1 MAAMTFYDA
10 MVIVDNN
17 EKVHMTSL
25 RDNEGILEDALE
37 QIVPEQLE
45 NIRDAYRNELN
56 KAQTTEAE
64 NDAYYIFERRFRKLI
79 QENWDAIYAIVA
91 DDLK

>member
-25 RDNEGILEDALE
+25 VDNEGVLEDALE
-37 QIVPEQLE
+37 QVVPEQLQ
-45 NIRDAYRNELN
+45 NIRDIYRNELN

-64 NDAYYIFERRFRKLI
+64 DDAYYLFERKFRKLI
-79 QENWDAIYAIVA
+79 QENWDTVYTIVA
-91 DDLK
+91 DDLE

>member
-1 MAAMTFYDA
+1 MTFYDA

-17 EKVHMTSL
+17 GKVHMTSL
-25 RDNEGILEDALE
+25 VNNEGILEDALE

-45 NIRDAYRNELN
+45 NIRDTYRNELS

-64 NDAYYIFERRFRKLI
+64 DNAYYVFERKFRKLI
-79 QENWDAIYAIVA
+79 QENWDAVYVIVT

>member
-25 RDNEGILEDALE
+25 VDNEGVLEDALE
-37 QIVPEQLE
+37 QVVPEQLQ
-45 NIRDAYRNELN
+45 NIRDIYRNELN

-64 NDAYYIFERRFRKLI
+64 DDAYYLFERKFRKLI
-79 QENWDAIYAIVA
+79 QENWDTVYAIVA
-91 DDLK
+91 DDLE